1 MTLELA
7 AVLTFGLVSATAFC
21 LASLQR
27 FANVDWWIVPLNIT
41 LLLLLQVVLTDYGP
55 LASFM
60 QFYELEIHCS
70 IVLMPMFY
78 YAMIGCDYAARAR
91 KRRSNLRTRFA
102 ELGPE
107 ANIFG
112 NPLRPWSFL
121 TINLYQG
128 ASSRLNRLGH
138 QVEQRAAGHERL
150 KATRQFGKLA
160 RENYA
165 ELCRKRSQHAFI
177 NERGMLE
184 DGPWAKDA
192 RDFIVDVALPHIH
205 PWNQRLPLTVEELA
219 GLLNELIIPAG
230 AVPEP
235 YEQLTMGGVSAVEEP
250 EERVA
255 TLLRAAG

>member
-1 MTLELA
+1 MTIELA
-7 AVLTFGLVSATAFC
+7 AMLTFGLVSATAFC

-27 FANVDWWIVPLNIT
+27 WANVDWWIVPFNIT
-41 LLLLLQVVLTDYGP
+41 LLLLLQVALTDYGP
-55 LASFM
+55 FTSFM

-78 YAMIGCDYAARAR
+78 YAMIGCDYVALARI
-91 KRRSNLRTRFA
+91 RRSDLRKRFA
-102 ELGPE
+102 ELGPG

-112 NPLRPWSFL
+112 NPLRPWSWL
-121 TINLYQG
+121 TYSLYQD

-138 QVEQRAAGHERL
+138 QVERRAAGHERL
-150 KATRQFGKLA
+150 KATRQFAKLA

-165 ELCRKRSQHAFI
+165 ELCRKRSQHAYL
-177 NERGMLE
+177 NEHGMLE

-192 RDFIVDVALPHIH
+192 RNFIVDVALPHIH

-219 GLLNELIIPAG
+219 SLLNELIIPAG
-230 AVPEP
+230 SAPEP
-235 YEQLTMGGVSAVEEP
+235 EEQLPIEEARDVEEP
-250 EERVA
+250 EEQVA